1 MSPTVQQRRPRL
13 ALAMGDPSG
22 IGPELAVKILSN
34 PANLT
39 AADVYVLATEDEIK
53 AAAHEAAVSVT
64 CAPEPG
70 TTAVTAVG
78 SKLGDRSF
86 TRGKVTRESGERV
99 MADLLDALAMFQ
111 HGEVDGIMFTPLN
124 KSALHLAGMHE
135 EDELR
140 WFAKNLGYQGTTSEL
155 NFVPGLTTSRV
166 TSHIGVK
173 DVASHINARAVA
185 EAIRLLDRVVRG
197 AGVDNPR
204 LAVCALNP
212 HAGENGQFGR
222 EEIDHI
228 APGIRLTQS
237 EGVDASGPYPCDTV
251 FIRARDGEFD
261 GVVTMY
267 HDQGQIAMKL
277 MGFDQGVT
285 VQGGLP
291 VPIATPAHGTAYE
304 IVGKGIAKTGPSQ
317 RAFEIAVDLAIQNI
331 QQHSPTI
338 STRRS
343 S

>member
-1 MSPTVQQRRPRL
+1 MLDLPVTRPRL
-13 ALAMGDPSG
+13 AFSMGDPSG
-22 IGPELAVKILSN
+22 IGPELAVKLLADASN
-34 PANLT
+34 LAR
-39 AADVYVLATEDEIK
+39 ADVYVLASEAEIK
-53 AAAHEAAVSVT
+53 AAADEAGVSVPTAAVPSHEAVA
-64 CAPEPG
+64 
-70 TTAVTAVG
+70 AVG
-78 SKLGDRSF
+78 SRFSDREF
-86 TRGKVTRESGERV
+86 IRGQVSREAGERV
-99 MADLLDALAMFQ
+99 MADLLDALAMFNR
-111 HGEVDGIMFTPLN
+111 GEVDGIMFTPLN

-140 WFAKNLGYQGTTSEL
+140 WFAKELGFEGTTSEL

-166 TSHIGVK
+166 TSHVPVK
-173 DVASHINARAVA
+173 DVSGLISARAVA
-185 EAIRLLDRVVRG
+185 ESIRLLNRVVQG
-197 AGVDNPR
+197 SGIAEPR

-228 APGIRLTQS
+228 APGIALTQS
-237 EGVDASGPYPCDTV
+237 EGIDAKGPYPCDTV
-251 FIRARDGEFD
+251 FIRARAGEFD

-304 IVGKGIAKTGPSQ
+304 IVGQGIAKTGPSQ
-317 RAFEIAVDLAIQNI
+317 RAFEIAVDLAVQN
-331 QQHSPTI
+331 SLTKT
-338 STRRS
+338 S
-343 S
+343 